1 MGFFMVIIDLEVNIH
16 MCIIYI
22 YYIYIYTY
30 ILSSWLYSLSKLM
43 CSMYPHFGLN
53 PHSWLNPY
61 GGWLRNPA
69 PGMVESLE

>member
-22 YYIYIYTY
+22 YYIYTY